1 MTGDDG
7 DTDDDDCGTGDVVR
21 DVSPLEGAASATI
34 LLSFLRACFSCSCSV
49 NQTRALILASALH
62 CSSWLVEKIRLFVG
76 ADGVQTPQQNQTQ
89 LAESSTGKKKQQA
102 TANHTYSPKKMNS
115 CSSSSRSYLEVA
127 KIKKRAVNRLS
138 SLLVSNRL

>member
-102 TANHTYSPKKMNS
+102 TANHTYSSKKDD
-115 CSSSSRSYLEVA
+115 CISRSYLEVA
-127 KIKKRAVNRLS
+127 KIKKGSLINRFG